1 MLVLGSALFT
11 GCHNRAY
18 NDLYVESMAA
28 EIRDLEDQL
37 YEYDH
42 EYRVLEQKLAALQAE
57 NNQHSSA
64 VPQKAPKATDPLP
77 GIDFQ
82 PRPAA
87 PLAPTAETIKK
98 PQASQTPSILESP
111 MGGDVGPIPEK
122 PAAIPPTGTQ
132 MPSLDIQ
139 PSPSGNGGLG
149 SIDNLPPPPTADPTG
164 RQGIAPMPNA
174 PGAEDDF
181 DLDSMQPPTIELG
194 EPMPPPSLLPGN
206 GADNRR
212 SAPEDDLEMNLAR
225 IEIPSQLAAKS
236 GNVGQAQLT
245 VAAEQVTDT
254 RVVELAFHS
263 SHSRSA
269 NFDDDAADDGL
280 VLLLLPKNERGQ
292 MVPVSAALSIVVLDP
307 AREGAAARIGRWD
320 YSSAEVKQK
329 LEPLGTNQGIGLTL
343 PWNGPNPSADRVIVF
358 ARYTFENGRQVI
370 GQKEIFV
377 TNQDRF
383 KTVWAPRG
391 NSQNNMTAGQSDSTP
406 VGSVAHAS
414 HSTASINNTAEPSH
428 IVRPASGTT
437 TLDPAP
443 SPLGSFL
450 PR

>member
-57 NNQHSSA
+57 NNQHASA
-64 VPQKAPKATDPLP
+64 APQKAPKVTNPLP
-77 GIDFQ
+77 SFDFQ
-82 PRPAA
+82 PRPAT
-87 PLAPTAETIKK
+87 PLAPTAETINK
-98 PQASQTPSILESP
+98 PKASQTPSILESS
-111 MGGDVGPIPEK
+111 MGSNVGPIPEK
-122 PAAIPPTGTQ
+122 PAVLPPAGTQ
-132 MPSLDIQ
+132 MPNLDIQ
-139 PSPSGNGGLG
+139 PSPFGNGGSG
-149 SIDNLPPPPTADPTG
+149 SIDNLPPPPSAAPTRG
-164 RQGIAPMPNA
+164 QRIESLPTA
-174 PGAEDDF
+174 PGIDDDF

-212 SAPEDDLEMNLAR
+212 QAPADDLEMNLSR
-225 IEIPSQLAAKS
+225 IDIPTQLAAKS
-236 GNVGQAQLT
+236 GSVGQAQLT
-245 VAAEQVTDT
+245 IAAEQVTDT
-254 RVVELAFHS
+254 RVVELAFHPA
-263 SHSRSA
+263 HSRSA
-269 NFDDDAADDGL
+269 NFDEDDADDGL

-292 MVPVSAALSIVVLDP
+292 MVPASAALSIVVLDP

-320 YSSAEVKQK
+320 YSAAEVKQK
-329 LEPLGTNQGIGLTL
+329 LQPLGTHQGIALTL

-377 TNQDRF
+377 TSHERF

-391 NSQNNMTAGQSDSTP
+391 SSQNPRSPNGSDLTP
-406 VGSVAHAS
+406 VGRVASAS
-414 HSTASINNTAEPSH
+414 FSTTGKNDDAASSH
-428 IVRPASGTT
+428 LVRPASGTT

-443 SPLGSFL
+443 APLGSH
-450 PR
+450 R

>member
-1 MLVLGSALFT
+1 MLVLGSCLFT

-57 NNQHSSA
+57 NDQHSST
-64 VPQKAPKATDPLP
+64 VPQKAPKVTDPLP
-77 GIDFQ
+77 GFDFQ
-82 PRPAA
+82 PRPAT
-87 PLAPTAETIKK
+87 PLAPAAETIKK
-98 PQASQTPSILESP
+98 PQAAQTPSILETP
-111 MGGDVGPIPEK
+111 MGSSGGPNADK
-122 PAAIPPTGTQ
+122 PAAIPPAGTQ

-139 PSPSGNGGLG
+139 PSPLGNGGSD
-149 SIDNLPPPPTADPTG
+149 SIDNLPPPPSADRARGQRIESLPT
-164 RQGIAPMPNA
+164 A
-174 PGAEDDF
+174 PGIDDDF

-194 EPMPPPSLLPGN
+194 EPMPPPSLLPKN

-212 SAPEDDLEMNLAR
+212 PDPEDDLEMNLSR
-225 IEIPSQLAAKS
+225 IDIPTQLAAKS

-245 VAAEQVTDT
+245 IAAEQVTDT
-254 RVVELAFHS
+254 RVVELAFHPA
-263 SHSRSA
+263 HSRSA
-269 NFDDDAADDGL
+269 NFDEDDADDGL

-292 MVPVSAALSIVVLDP
+292 MVPAPAALSIVVLDP

-320 YSSAEVKQK
+320 YSAAEVKQK
-329 LEPLGTNQGIGLTL
+329 LQPIGTHQGIALTL

-377 TNQDRF
+377 TSHERF

-391 NSQNNMTAGQSDSTP
+391 SSQNPSSTEGSDLIH
-406 VGSVAHAS
+406 VGGVANAS
-414 HSTASINNTAEPSH
+414 FSSASIDDDAATH
-428 IVRPASGTT
+428 LVRPASGTT
-437 TLDPAP
+437 PLDPAP
-443 SPLGSFL
+443 SPLRSN
-450 PR
+450 R